1 VTAYTIRRVGQ
12 GLIVVLIVTF
22 LTLLEAHMMPGNP
35 ARDIL
40 GVHASQAQIQAF
52 DVKNGY
58 NRALPIQY
66 WMYLGRLLHGNLG
79 FSYVQNQPVSSLLGQ
94 ALINSSILVG
104 IAVVFS
110 LLVAIPLAVVQAVR
124 RYKIE
129 DYLLTGVTFA
139 FYSMPTFWFAMM
151 LVLLFSAKAHLL
163 PAVVLQGPPLQILEN
178 PKQLVLP
185 VLTLAMGNIATF
197 SRYLRSSVLDNLTMD
212 YVRTAR
218 AIGNS
223 NRRVLSAHV
232 LKNALAPVITML
244 GLALPSIM
252 SGALMTESIF
262 NYPGMGMLYWQSS
275 QNRDYPVMLGATLV
289 VTLATVVGTL
299 LADLAYAIVD
309 PRIRYVRS
317 GS

>member
-1 VTAYTIRRVGQ
+1 VTAYTIRRLAQ
-12 GLIVVLIVTF
+12 GLIVVIIVTF
-22 LTLLEAHMMPGNP
+22 LTLIEAHMMPGNP

-40 GVHASQAQIQAF
+40 GVHASQVEIQAF
-52 DVKNGY
+52 DVANGY
-58 NRALPIQY
+58 NRALPVQY
-66 WMYLGRLLHGNLG
+66 WMYLDRLVHGNLG

-94 ALINSSILVG
+94 ALLNSSILVG

-110 LLVAIPLAVVQAVR
+110 LLVAIPLAVLQAVR
-124 RYKIE
+124 RYRLE

-151 LVLLFSAKAHLL
+151 LVLLFSAKAHIF
-163 PAVVLQGPPLQILEN
+163 PAVVLQGPPLQILED

-185 VLTLAMGNIATF
+185 VLTLAMGNIAAF
-197 SRYLRSSVLDNLTMD
+197 SRYLRSSVLDNLAMD

-218 AIGNS
+218 AIGSS
-223 NRRVLSAHV
+223 NPRVLFLHV
-232 LKNALAPVITML
+232 FKNALAPVITML
-244 GLALPSIM
+244 GLALPGIF
-252 SGALMTESIF
+252 SGALMTEYIF

-275 QNRDYPVMLGATLV
+275 QDRDYPVMLGATIV

-309 PRIRYVRS
+309 PRIRYGRS
-317 GS
+317 RL

>member
-1 VTAYTIRRVGQ
+1 VTAYTIRRLAQ
-12 GLIVVLIVTF
+12 GLIVVIIVTF
-22 LTLLEAHMMPGNP
+22 LTLIEAHMMPGNP

-40 GVHASQAQIQAF
+40 GVHASQVEIQAF
-52 DVKNGY
+52 DVANGY
-58 NRALPIQY
+58 NRALPVQY
-66 WMYLGRLLHGNLG
+66 WMYLDRLVHGNLG

-94 ALINSSILVG
+94 ALLNSSILVG

-110 LLVAIPLAVVQAVR
+110 LLVAIPLAVLQAVR
-124 RYKIE
+124 RYRLE

-139 FYSMPTFWFAMM
+139 FYSMPTFWFALM
-151 LVLLFSAKAHLL
+151 LVLLFSAKAHIF
-163 PAVVLQGPPLQILEN
+163 PAVVLQGPPLTILED

-197 SRYLRSSVLDNLTMD
+197 SRYLRSSVLDNLAMD

-218 AIGNS
+218 AIGDS
-223 NRRVLSAHV
+223 NRRVLYVHV
-232 LKNALAPVITML
+232 FKNACAPVITML
-244 GLALPSIM
+244 GLALPAIF

-275 QNRDYPVMLGATLV
+275 QDRDYPVMLGATVV
-289 VTLATVVGTL
+289 VTLATVIGTL

-309 PRIRYVRS
+309 PRIRYGRGTS
-317 GS
+317 

>member
-1 VTAYTIRRVGQ
+1 MTAYTIRRVGQ

-22 LTLLEAHMMPGNP
+22 LALLEAHMMPGNP

-124 RYKIE
+124 RYRLE

>member
-40 GVHASQAQIQAF
+40 GVHASQAEIQAF
-52 DVKNGY
+52 DVRNGY

-66 WMYLGRLLHGNLG
+66 WMYLDRLVHGNLG
-79 FSYVQNQPVSSLLGQ
+79 FSYVQNQPVSTLLGQ

-110 LLVAIPLAVVQAVR
+110 LVIAVPLAVLQAVR
-124 RYKIE
+124 RYKLE

-151 LVLLFSAKAHLL
+151 LVLLFSAKAHIF
-163 PAVVLQGPPLQILEN
+163 PAVVLQGPPLQILED

-185 VLTLAMGNIATF
+185 VLTLAMGNIAAF
-197 SRYLRSSVLDNLTMD
+197 SRYLRSSVLDNLAMD

-218 AIGNS
+218 AIGSS
-223 NRRVLSAHV
+223 NPRVLFLHV
-232 LKNALAPVITML
+232 FKNALAPVITML
-244 GLALPSIM
+244 GLALPGIF
-252 SGALMTESIF
+252 SGALMTEYIF

-275 QNRDYPVMLGATLV
+275 QDRDYPVMLGATIV

-309 PRIRYVRS
+309 PRIRYGRS
-317 GS
+317 RL

>member
-124 RYKIE
+124 RYKLE

-151 LVLLFSAKAHLL
+151 LVLLFSATAHLL

>member
-124 RYKIE
+124 RYKLE

-163 PAVVLQGPPLQILEN
+163 PAVVLQGPPLQILKN

>member
-1 VTAYTIRRVGQ
+1 MTAYTIRRVGQ

>member
-1 VTAYTIRRVGQ
+1 VGQ

-124 RYKIE
+124 RYKLE

>member
-40 GVHASQAQIQAF
+40 GVHASQAEIQAF

-66 WMYLGRLLHGNLG
+66 WMYLDRLVHGNLG
-79 FSYVQNQPVSSLLGQ
+79 FSYVQNQPVSTLLGQ

-110 LLVAIPLAVVQAVR
+110 LVIAVPLAVLQAVR
-124 RYKIE
+124 RYKLE

-151 LVLLFSAKAHLL
+151 LVLLFSAKAHIF
-163 PAVVLQGPPLQILEN
+163 PAVVLQGPPLQILED

-185 VLTLAMGNIATF
+185 VLTLAMGNIAAF
-197 SRYLRSSVLDNLTMD
+197 SRYLRSSVLDNLAMD

-218 AIGNS
+218 AIGSS
-223 NRRVLSAHV
+223 NPRVLFLHV
-232 LKNALAPVITML
+232 FKNALAPVITML
-244 GLALPSIM
+244 GLALPGIF
-252 SGALMTESIF
+252 SGALMTEYIF

-275 QNRDYPVMLGATLV
+275 QDRDYPVMLGATIV

-309 PRIRYVRS
+309 PRIRYGRS
-317 GS
+317 RL